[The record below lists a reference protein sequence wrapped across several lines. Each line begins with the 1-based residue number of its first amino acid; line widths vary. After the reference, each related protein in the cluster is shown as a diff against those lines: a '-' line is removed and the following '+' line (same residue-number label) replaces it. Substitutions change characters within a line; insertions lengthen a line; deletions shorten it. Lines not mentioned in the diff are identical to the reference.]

1 MTQIAILAGEA
12 SGDLLGAGL
21 CEALFAIDPKLELT
35 GVTGPLMAKAGCTS
49 IASIDRL
56 SVMGFSAVIAKLP
69 SIIAFHYELLA
80 YFKKNKPDLI
90 IAIDAPDF
98 NLRLEKKLKH
108 LDIPVIH
115 YVSPTVWAW
124 KEKRIYKV
132 QAACDV
138 LLTIFPFEPDYYKKI
153 HHSAYFIG
161 HPLADQIPLALNR
174 HDACRALGLDKAKR
188 YVALLPGSRRSELEL
203 LGPEF
208 LKTAKL
214 LAQKYADLEFIAP
227 MANEKRFTEFKKLCQ
242 EMAPE
247 LIVHSFLGQTRNVVT
262 ASEVVLVTSGTATL
276 ETMLLKR
283 PMVVA
288 YKMSAFNYFLAKR
301 FVKTPFIAMPNILAN
316 QMLVPEMIQD
326 QVQAELLYNELVYW
340 LDDPEKVTRLKDRFN
355 QLHQSLR
362 KNASENAA
370 KIALDLLGSKSK
382 KER

>member
-21 CEALFAIDPKLELT
+21 CEALFAIDSKLELV
-35 GVTGPLMAKAGCTS
+35 GVTGPLMEKAGCAS

-69 SIIAFHYELLA
+69 SIIVFHYELLA

-98 NLRLEKKLKH
+98 NLRLEKKLKR
-108 LDIPVIH
+108 LGMPVIH

-138 LLTIFPFEPDYYKKI
+138 LLTIFPFEPDYYQKI
-153 HHSAYFIG
+153 NHPAYFIG
-161 HPLADQIPLALNR
+161 HPLADQIPLELNR
-174 HDACRALGLDKAKR
+174 HDACRVLGLDKAKR

-208 LKTAKL
+208 LKTATL
-214 LAQKYADLEFIAP
+214 LAKNYANVEFIAP
-227 MANEKRFTEFKKLCQ
+227 MANEKRFIEFKKLCQ
-242 EMAPE
+242 EVAPE
-247 LIVHSFLGQTRNVVT
+247 LVIHRFLGQTREVVT
-262 ASEVVLVTSGTATL
+262 ASEAVLVTSGTATL

-288 YKMSAFNYFLAKR
+288 YKMSTFNYFLAKYL
-301 FVKTPFIAMPNILAN
+301 VKTPFIAMPNIIAN

-340 LDDPEKVTRLKDRFN
+340 LDHPEKVIRLKDRFN

-370 KIALDLLGSKSK
+370 TIALDLLDPKSK